1 MRLAPLITGYHVH
14 DRLSYQSHSLE
25 KRDKDG
31 VTSPGVRKAQPFG
44 NSDSNQTLLSSLSPS
59 PSPPSPPS
67 RVCPSSLSLM
77 CPSVTLSPLSS
88 YLLLCLMPKSP
99 PLSVLCSSPPLPS
112 SQKPFH
118 LPDPLSHSCPHHQL
132 THVCF
137 LLAL

>member
-1 MRLAPLITGYHVH
+1 MRLAPLITGYHGH
-14 DRLSYQSHSLE
+14 ARLSYQSHSLE

-31 VTSPGVRKAQPFG
+31 VTSSGVRKAQPSG
-44 NSDSNQTLLSSLSPS
+44 NSDSNQTPLHLPLPLLPPLCVSLLSVSHVSF
-59 PSPPSPPS
+59 
-67 RVCPSSLSLM
+67 
-77 CPSVTLSPLSS
+77 SVTLSPLS
-88 YLLLCLMPKSP
+88 YLFLCLMPKSP

-118 LPDPLSHSCPHHQL
+118 LPDPLSHQL